1 MSAFICGGSRANAT
15 RVTLHRSIART
26 RAQNIFAREA
36 LAGWKR
42 DPYLSAM
49 RIPFLNRAPRV
60 SIVRLQGAIGI
71 SGRSGAGGLNDAAL
85 APVLERAFTK
95 GRPKAV
101 ALAINSPGG
110 SPVQS
115 SLIAA
120 RIRRLADKHEI
131 PVHAFVE
138 DVAASGGYWLASAA
152 DQIWADE
159 CSVVGSIGVISAGFG
174 LPEFIARHGIERRVH
189 TAGRSKSQLDM
200 FRPENPEDV
209 ARLTGGD
216 DTFTGE
222 FWLAN
227 RAQELGLIDGIA
239 HLAPKMRALYGDK
252 VRFQSFGA
260 RTPFLRRFGLSA
272 GAMTD
277 EALAAVEE
285 RAAFQRF
292 GA

>member
-1 MSAFICGGSRANAT
+1 M
-15 RVTLHRSIART
+15 RV
-26 RAQNIFAREA
+26 
-36 LAGWKR
+36 
-42 DPYLSAM
+42 
-49 RIPFLNRAPRV
+49 PFLNRAPRV

-71 SGRSGAGGLNDAAL
+71 SGRAGGGLNDAAL
-85 APVLERAFTK
+85 APVLERAFVK

-152 DQIWADE
+152 DKIWADE

-174 LPEFIARHGIERRVH
+174 LPDFIARHGIERRVH

-200 FRPENPEDV
+200 FRPEKPEDV
-209 ARLTGGD
+209 ARLKTLLDEMHRIFIAQVKTRRGSRLTGGEE
-216 DTFTGE
+216 TFTGE

-252 VRFQSFGA
+252 VRFQVFGA
-260 RTPFLRRFGLSA
+260 RQPFLRRFGLSA
-272 GAMTD
+272 GGLTAD
-277 EALAAVEE
+277 ALAAVEE